1 MEKRRFPICD
11 LLFAC
16 ALVPL
21 LFFFLWKCRYGYGGC
36 DEPFYLTLA
45 QRFSFGDAPL
55 SEEWNLSQLCG
66 LLLLPFYRLHAL
78 IAGGT
83 DEIVLHFRYIYTAI
97 QLLTAV
103 LLYLTLRRYRYGAL
117 CAVLLFAVYSPYD
130 IMALSYNTFALMAMA
145 LCLSL
150 LCCCNRKGRTGFL
163 LAGFSYAVA
172 VIANP
177 YIILLYLLCLT
188 VFLFVLLV
196 YTVCRMRRRTHDGSK
211 EKRSDQPHT
220 APDRAKHTAD
230 TARKFGRMT
239 ASATTGP
246 CATHTDVPA
255 RKGTLRTYGRGLL
268 LFTLGAAI
276 PAAYLFLFVFGRA
289 GIGTIFKNLSAI
301 FQDPEH
307 ASRSLKEIL
316 YSIWYVMRSTF
327 GTFLGVWLLLTV
339 LSLMDRKKT
348 HAWMY
353 FCMTALVTA
362 TAVMIHIP
370 SIQTDYNYIM
380 FPITLCG
387 LSAYLLTRKKDHRV
401 FLCLWCLGMFY
412 AFCLGCASNQG
423 ENAICMGM
431 PVALIGSV
439 LLIWEFLTEQL
450 DLALHPQKE
459 MAQISTACRK
469 SQRFTTP
476 LIVCATALLFLSQLG
491 AECYAKAVHAFWE
504 PSVAALDTKITE
516 GPLAG
521 VYTTKEHADA
531 YNTLLAEIAPYRNDS
546 SAPVL
551 FVTSSP
557 WCYLYADR
565 PYGVYSSWIST
576 FSASKG
582 AGTEL
587 LLLRLGD
594 YYRLHPDRIPT
605 DIYILKNDIWHD
617 RLSGASG
624 WENGYP
630 LAAWLLTTTN
640 IDPSPLYPFDGA
652 EWDILYSVTETAHGF
667 HLSRIASP

>member
-1 MEKRRFPICD
+1 MKKQRLPVCD

-45 QRFSFGDAPL
+45 QRLSFGDALL
-55 SEEWNLSQLCG
+55 SEEWNLSQLSG
-66 LLLLPFYRLHAL
+66 VLLLPFYRLHAL

-83 DEIVLHFRYIYTAI
+83 DGIVLHFRYIYTAM
-97 QLLTAV
+97 QLLTTV
-103 LLYLTLRRYRYGAL
+103 LLYLILRRYRYGAL

-130 IMALSYNTFALMAMA
+130 VMALSYNTFALMAMA

-150 LCCCNRKGRTGFL
+150 LSHCKKEGRIGFL
-163 LAGFSYAVA
+163 FAGFFYAVA

-177 YIILLYLLCLT
+177 YIILLYLFC
-188 VFLFVLLV
+188 VVVLLTALLV
-196 YTVCRMRRRTHDGSK
+196 NAVFRASEAARR
-211 EKRSDQPHT
+211 EN
-220 APDRAKHTAD
+220 
-230 TARKFGRMT
+230 
-239 ASATTGP
+239 
-246 CATHTDVPA
+246 
-255 RKGTLRTYGRGLL
+255 LRIYGRGLL
-268 LFTLGAAI
+268 FFTLGAAL
-276 PAAYLFLFVFGRA
+276 PAVCLFLFILCRA
-289 GIGTIFKNLSAI
+289 DIKTIMENLPAI
-301 FQDPEH
+301 LHDPEH
-307 ASRSLKEIL
+307 ASRSAKEIL
-316 YSIWYVMRSTF
+316 YSVWYVMRSTF
-327 GTFLGVWLLLTV
+327 GSFIAVWLLLTV
-339 LSLMDRKKT
+339 LSLIDRKKA

-353 FCMTALVTA
+353 FSMTALTTA

-370 SIQTDYNYIM
+370 SIQTEYNYIM

-387 LSAYLLTRKKDHRV
+387 LSAYLLTRKKNRRV
-401 FLCLWCLGMFY
+401 FLFLWCLGMLY
-412 AFCLGCASNQG
+412 AFCLGAASNQG

-431 PVALIGSV
+431 PVAMVGSI
-439 LLIWEFLTEQL
+439 LLIWDFLKEQVG
-450 DLALHPQKE
+450 AN
-459 MAQISTACRK
+459 ATITAAKGAILTDKK
-469 SQRFTTP
+469 SSRFTTP
-476 LIVCATALLFLSQLG
+476 LVLCAAALLFLSQLCT
-491 AECYAKAVHAFWE
+491 ECYAKSVHAFWE

-531 YNTLLAEIAPYRNDS
+531 YNTLLAEIRDYRNGS
-546 SAPVL
+546 SESVL

-576 FSASKG
+576 FSASG
-582 AGTEL
+582 SLAAAL
-587 LLLRLGD
+587 LLDRLGD

-605 DIYILKNDIWHD
+605 DIYILKNDIWYD
-617 RLSGASG
+617 RLAGTNG

-640 IDPSPLYPFDGA
+640 IDPSPLYPPGCA
-652 EWDILYSVTETAHGF
+652 EWDILYAVEESSYGF
-667 HLSRIASP
+667 HLDRIDTP

>member
-1 MEKRRFPICD
+1 MKKQRLPVCD

-45 QRFSFGDAPL
+45 QRLSFGDALL
-55 SEEWNLSQLCG
+55 SEEWNLSQLSG
-66 LLLLPFYRLHAL
+66 VLLLPFYRLHAL

-83 DEIVLHFRYIYTAI
+83 DGIVLHFRYIYTAM
-97 QLLTAV
+97 QLLTTV
-103 LLYLTLRRYRYGAL
+103 LLYLILRRYRYGAL

-130 IMALSYNTFALMAMA
+130 VMALSYNTFALMAMA

-150 LCCCNRKGRTGFL
+150 LSHCKKEGRIGFL
-163 LAGFSYAVA
+163 FAGFFYAVA

-177 YIILLYLLCLT
+177 YIILLYLFC
-188 VFLFVLLV
+188 VVVLLTALLV
-196 YTVCRMRRRTHDGSK
+196 NAVFRASEAARR
-211 EKRSDQPHT
+211 EN
-220 APDRAKHTAD
+220 
-230 TARKFGRMT
+230 
-239 ASATTGP
+239 
-246 CATHTDVPA
+246 
-255 RKGTLRTYGRGLL
+255 LRIYGRGLL
-268 LFTLGAAI
+268 FFTLGAAL
-276 PAAYLFLFVFGRA
+276 PAVCLFLFILCRA
-289 GIGTIFKNLSAI
+289 DIKTIMENLPAI
-301 FQDPEH
+301 LHDPEH
-307 ASRSLKEIL
+307 ASRSAKEIL
-316 YSIWYVMRSTF
+316 YSVWYVMRSTF
-327 GTFLGVWLLLTV
+327 GSFIAVWLLLTV
-339 LSLMDRKKT
+339 LSLIDRKKA

-353 FCMTALVTA
+353 FSMTALTTA

-370 SIQTDYNYIM
+370 SIQTEYNYIM

-387 LSAYLLTRKKDHRV
+387 LSAYLLTRKKNRRV
-401 FLCLWCLGMFY
+401 FLFLWCLGMLY
-412 AFCLGCASNQG
+412 AFCLGAASNQG

-431 PVALIGSV
+431 PVAMVGSI
-439 LLIWEFLTEQL
+439 LLIWYFLKEQVG
-450 DLALHPQKE
+450 AN
-459 MAQISTACRK
+459 ATITAAKGAILTDRK
-469 SQRFTTP
+469 SSRFTTP
-476 LIVCATALLFLSQLG
+476 LVLCAAALLFLSQLCT
-491 AECYAKAVHAFWE
+491 ECYAKSVHAFWE

-531 YNTLLAEIAPYRNDS
+531 YNTLLAEIRDYRNGS
-546 SAPVL
+546 SESVL

-576 FSASKG
+576 FSASG
-582 AGTEL
+582 SLAAAL
-587 LLLRLGD
+587 LLDRLGD

-605 DIYILKNDIWHD
+605 DIYILKNDIWYD
-617 RLSGASG
+617 RLAGTNG

-640 IDPSPLYPFDGA
+640 IDPSPLYPPGCA
-652 EWDILYSVTETAHGF
+652 EWDILYAVEESSYGF
-667 HLSRIASP
+667 HLGRIDTP